1 MVKFTSDAWM
11 GDREGCHEIIHRK
24 EKYSLTDLHPTAAEH
39 HVEVLEAT
47 DQDAF
52 VGMYTAVIST
62 ADGDIEQVWVV
73 IAVKLHLGQVSGGE
87 KRGLSVMGVLLSSP
101 EKVYLLF
108 VLL

>member
-1 MVKFTSDAWM
+1 M
-11 GDREGCHEIIHRK
+11 GDGEGCHEIIHIE
-24 EKYSLTDLHPTAAEH
+24 EKYDSTDLHPTAAEH

-73 IAVKLHLGQVSGGE
+73 IAVKLHLGQVSGSE
-87 KRGLSVMGVLLSSP
+87 KRGLSVMGVLISSP
-101 EKVYLLF
+101 GKFYSLF
-108 VLL
+108 VLV